1 MKHVVNLI
9 AIGIVALV
17 GLSVLTQFAAI
28 ALPNFARGGQGIYW
42 VAAAPRNPSV
52 FMLLASVVVVALI
65 LRWAFG
71 RPQHNTPVEVGKHSE
86 PTPESANVEQLVR
99 DLDRTARNLEKRL
112 ESLETILLDRTRT
125 PL

>member
-1 MKHVVNLI
+1 MKRLVNVI
-9 AIGIVALV
+9 AVGIVALV
-17 GLSVLTQFAAI
+17 GLSVLSQITAI
-28 ALPNFARGGQGIYW
+28 ALPNFARGGQSIYW

-52 FMLLASVVVVALI
+52 FVLLASIVVVALI

-71 RPQHNTPVEVGKHSE
+71 RSQHHTPVDVRKHSE
-86 PTPESANVEQLVR
+86 ATPESANVEQLVR